1 MRRPGRLL
9 VAGDSHPRDS
19 LERSH
24 GGRVHPP
31 RPDPDLEREPAG
43 LPGLPG
49 QWGDVGGAAAV
60 RGVRAGRLLR
70 QLAQPARDPAL
81 PWHRAPDHP
90 VLRAGRGLVVLLRGR
105 AQLRGRGRRAGAS
118 RRVTEGRRWTLLVVC
133 LATGV
138 LLLNV
143 SAPSVALPAIG
154 RGLDAELSVLQWV
167 VSGYSLALA
176 ASLLTAGTLAD
187 LVGRRR
193 MFLGGLVGFAAA
205 SVLCA
210 AAPSALVLIAGRA
223 TQGLAG
229 AVLLSSSLA
238 LLAQDFSGTDRAGA
252 LGIWGATV
260 AAAFAVGPLEGGLL
274 TEALGWRAIFAL
286 DAAVALA
293 CLPVATRRLR
303 ESRDPDAD
311 GVDWW
316 GTATL
321 STGLFLGVFALTRGD
336 VLGWGSG
343 PILASAAGAALLL
356 AAFVAV
362 ERREREPMLDLR
374 LFAIPTFTGA
384 SVVVLV
390 MAASTF
396 GPFLYL
402 TLFLLD
408 GAGASPTAVGLELLP
423 LSAAALVV
431 SVLGGRYARVLPVLA
446 LRGLEA
452 SSPWTVLLPGLLLMG
467 VGIGLSNPAVTYA
480 ALGVVPATRSGM
492 ASGVNNTFRQVGIA
506 LGIAILGI
514 LLPARIDGDPAAFA
528 DAIDRILLV
537 SAGVAAAGAALAVLL
552 VRQRDFVV

>member
-1 MRRPGRLL
+1 
-9 VAGDSHPRDS
+9 V
-19 LERSH
+19 
-24 GGRVHPP
+24 
-31 RPDPDLEREPAG
+31 RE
-43 LPGLPG
+43 G
-49 QWGDVGGAAAV
+49 Q
-60 RGVRAGRLLR
+60 
-70 QLAQPARDPAL
+70 
-81 PWHRAPDHP
+81 
-90 VLRAGRGLVVLLRGR
+90 
-105 AQLRGRGRRAGAS
+105 
-118 RRVTEGRRWTLLVVC
+118 RWTLLVVC

-143 SAPSVALPAIG
+143 SAPSVTLPAVG
-154 RGLDAELSVLQWV
+154 RDLEADLSVLQWV

-176 ASLLTAGTLAD
+176 ATLLTAGTLAD

-193 MFLGGLVGFAAA
+193 MFLGGLAGFAAA

-210 AAPSALVLIAGRA
+210 VAPSALVLIAGRA

-238 LLAQDFSGTDRAGA
+238 LLAQDFTGTARAGA
-252 LGIWGATV
+252 IGIWGATV

-274 TEALGWRAIFAL
+274 TESFGWRAIFVL

-293 CLPVATRRLR
+293 CLPVAIGRLR

-316 GTATL
+316 GTLTL

-336 VLGWGSG
+336 VAGWGSAV
-343 PILASAAGAALLL
+343 ILASAAGAALLL
-356 AAFVAV
+356 AAFVVV
-362 ERREREPMLDLR
+362 ERHKREPMLDLG

-384 SVVVLV
+384 SVVVMV
-390 MAASTF
+390 MAATTF

-408 GAGASPTAVGLELLP
+408 GAGTSPTEVGLQLLP
-423 LSAAALVV
+423 LSGAALVV
-431 SVLGGRYARVLPVLA
+431 SVLGGRFAGVLPVRAALPAGQLLSAAGLLA
-446 LRGLEA
+446 MRGLQA
-452 SSPWTVLLPGLLLMG
+452 SSPWTAMLPGLIVLG

-506 LGIAILGI
+506 LGIAVLGT

-528 DAIDRILLV
+528 TALDQILLV
-537 SAGVAAAGAALAVLL
+537 SAGVAVAGAALAATL
-552 VRQRDFVV
+552 VRQRDFVTDPVPAGS

>member
-1 MRRPGRLL
+1 
-9 VAGDSHPRDS
+9 
-19 LERSH
+19 
-24 GGRVHPP
+24 
-31 RPDPDLEREPAG
+31 
-43 LPGLPG
+43 
-49 QWGDVGGAAAV
+49 
-60 RGVRAGRLLR
+60 
-70 QLAQPARDPAL
+70 
-81 PWHRAPDHP
+81 
-90 VLRAGRGLVVLLRGR
+90 
-105 AQLRGRGRRAGAS
+105 
-118 RRVTEGRRWTLLVVC
+118 VTQDRRWTLLVVC

-143 SAPSVALPAIG
+143 SAPSVALPAVG
-154 RGLDAELSVLQWV
+154 HALGAELSVIQWV

-176 ASLLTAGTLAD
+176 ATLLTAGTLAD

-193 MFLGGLVGFAAA
+193 MFLGGLAAFAAA

-223 TQGLAG
+223 VQGLAG

-238 LLAQDFSGTDRAGA
+238 LLAQAFTGPSRAGA
-252 LGIWGATV
+252 LGVWGATV

-274 TEALGWRAIFAL
+274 TESLGWRAIFAL

-293 CLPVATRRLR
+293 CLPVALRHLR
-303 ESRDPDAD
+303 ESQDPDAER
-311 GVDWW
+311 VDWG

-321 STGLFLGVFALTRGD
+321 SLGLFCGVFALTRGD

-343 PILASAAGAALLL
+343 VILASAAGAAVLL

-362 ERREREPMLDLR
+362 ERGQREPMLDLR

-384 SVVVLV
+384 SVVVMVL
-390 MAASTF
+390 AASTF

-408 GAGASPTAVGLELLP
+408 AAGASPTAVGLQLLP

-431 SVLGGRYARVLPVLA
+431 SVLGGRAAGVLPVRAALPAGQLLCAAGLLA
-446 LRGLEA
+446 MRGLEVT
-452 SSPWTVLLPGLLLMG
+452 SPWTVMLPGLLVMG

-492 ASGVNNTFRQVGIA
+492 ASGVSNTFRQVGIA
-506 LGIAILGI
+506 IGIAALGT
-514 LLPARIDGDPAAFA
+514 LLPTHIEADPAAFA
-528 DAIDRILLV
+528 DALDQILLV
-537 SAGVAAAGAALAVLL
+537 SAGVATAGAALAAVL
-552 VRQRDFVV
+552 VRQRDFVVDPVPART

>member
-1 MRRPGRLL
+1 MR
-9 VAGDSHPRDS
+9 
-19 LERSH
+19 E
-24 GGRVHPP
+24 
-31 RPDPDLEREPAG
+31 
-43 LPGLPG
+43 G
-49 QWGDVGGAAAV
+49 Q
-60 RGVRAGRLLR
+60 
-70 QLAQPARDPAL
+70 
-81 PWHRAPDHP
+81 
-90 VLRAGRGLVVLLRGR
+90 
-105 AQLRGRGRRAGAS
+105 
-118 RRVTEGRRWTLLVVC
+118 RWTLLVVC

-143 SAPSVALPAIG
+143 SAPSVTLPAVG
-154 RGLDAELSVLQWV
+154 RDLEADLSVLQWV

-176 ASLLTAGTLAD
+176 ATLLTAGTLAD

-193 MFLGGLVGFAAA
+193 MFLGGLAGFAAA

-210 AAPSALVLIAGRA
+210 VAPSALVLIAGRA
-223 TQGLAG
+223 AQGLAG

-238 LLAQDFSGTDRAGA
+238 LLAQDFTGTARAGA
-252 LGIWGATV
+252 LGVWGATV

-274 TEALGWRAIFAL
+274 TESFGWRAMFVL

-316 GTATL
+316 GTLTL

-336 VLGWGSG
+336 VAGWGSG
-343 PILASAAGAALLL
+343 IILASAAGAALLL
-356 AAFVAV
+356 AAFVVV
-362 ERREREPMLDLR
+362 ERREREPMLDLG

-384 SVVVLV
+384 SVVVMV
-390 MAASTF
+390 MAATTF

-408 GAGASPTAVGLELLP
+408 GAGTSPTEVGLQLLP
-423 LSAAALVV
+423 LSGAALVV
-431 SVLGGRYARVLPVLA
+431 SVLGGRFAGVLPVRAALPAGQLLSAAGLLA
-446 LRGLEA
+446 MRGLEA
-452 SSPWTVLLPGLLLMG
+452 SSPWTAMLPGLIVLG
-467 VGIGLSNPAVTYA
+467 VGIGLANPAVTYA

-506 LGIAILGI
+506 LGIAVLGT

-528 DAIDRILLV
+528 TALDQILLV
-537 SAGVAAAGAALAVLL
+537 SAGVAVAGAALAATL
-552 VRQRDFVV
+552 VRQRDFVTDPVPAGS

>member
-1 MRRPGRLL
+1 
-9 VAGDSHPRDS
+9 V
-19 LERSH
+19 
-24 GGRVHPP
+24 
-31 RPDPDLEREPAG
+31 RE
-43 LPGLPG
+43 G
-49 QWGDVGGAAAV
+49 Q
-60 RGVRAGRLLR
+60 
-70 QLAQPARDPAL
+70 
-81 PWHRAPDHP
+81 
-90 VLRAGRGLVVLLRGR
+90 
-105 AQLRGRGRRAGAS
+105 
-118 RRVTEGRRWTLLVVC
+118 RWTLLVVC

-143 SAPSVALPAIG
+143 SAPSVTLPAVG
-154 RGLDAELSVLQWV
+154 RDLGADLSGLQWV

-176 ASLLTAGTLAD
+176 ATLLTAGTLAD

-193 MFLGGLVGFAAA
+193 MFLGGLAGFAAA

-210 AAPSALVLIAGRA
+210 LAPSALVLIAGRA
-223 TQGLAG
+223 AQGLAG

-238 LLAQDFSGTDRAGA
+238 LLAQDFTGTARAGA
-252 LGIWGATV
+252 LGVWGATV

-274 TEALGWRAIFAL
+274 TESFGWRAMFVL

-316 GTATL
+316 GTLTL

-336 VLGWGSG
+336 VAGWGSG
-343 PILASAAGAALLL
+343 IILASAAGAALLL
-356 AAFVAV
+356 AAFVVV
-362 ERREREPMLDLR
+362 ERREREPMLDLG

-384 SVVVLV
+384 SVVVMV
-390 MAASTF
+390 MAATTF

-408 GAGASPTAVGLELLP
+408 GAGTSPTEVGLQLLP
-423 LSAAALVV
+423 LSGAALVV
-431 SVLGGRYARVLPVLA
+431 SVLGGRFAGVLPVRAALPAGQLLCAAGLLA
-446 LRGLEA
+446 MRGLEA
-452 SSPWTVLLPGLLLMG
+452 SSPWTAMLPGLIVLG

-506 LGIAILGI
+506 LGIAVLGT
-514 LLPARIDGDPAAFA
+514 LLPARIEGDPAAFA
-528 DAIDRILLV
+528 AALDQILLV
-537 SAGVAAAGAALAVLL
+537 SAGVAVAGAALAATL
-552 VRQRDFVV
+552 VRQRDFVKDPVPAGS